1 LFFVLLL
8 LLLTLVKCCIFV
20 STASDVDPDNVA
32 SLKTAEPTVVVE
44 DAAQQTTQ
52 EQTEE
57 QPSVVSVAETV
68 EEVPAQART
77 GMSTPTRDD
86 EAMRTPPP
94 SSVAEEGD
102 RAPTPSP
109 AEERRA
115 ATQPRA
121 ETSSPKGSPGQDKGL
136 VIPMTTAE
144 GSVEGEETKRPPTT
158 KLKKSKVAP

>member
-86 EAMRTPPP
+86 EAMRTPLP
-94 SSVAEEGD
+94 SRVAEEGD
-102 RAPTPSP
+102 RAPTPPP

-115 ATQPRA
+115 AT
-121 ETSSPKGSPGQDKGL
+121 PG
-136 VIPMTTAE
+136 
-144 GSVEGEETKRPPTT
+144 
-158 KLKKSKVAP
+158 